1 MATLT
6 PPPEPAV
13 SSGPESPERPVR
25 PAPAR
30 RSYSPPP
37 RLSRFLESPIRPH
50 WWTIALAAAL
60 LVAAGGIGLLWA
72 DDSNFQ
78 RSAGEL
84 SSQNRQLKS
93 ENDTLRSQ
101 LNTTQT
107 NLTATLGELATVR
120 AQLDHPTVVT
130 WTVAQTLRNPDSYLM
145 SGIPDAFTFHL
156 SLAAN
161 HPISVSI
168 LTHEDLAAGF
178 ACFNNGVGNVNW
190 CMHHSGTPV
199 RSWLNTQ
206 KVEYD
211 FHDAEGC
218 ADYVVIITAAS
229 SATVTPNV
237 SVTYNPNPNR
247 TGVCI

>member
-13 SSGPESPERPVR
+13 SSRPGTLEKPDP
-25 PAPAR
+25 PARVR
-30 RSYSPPP
+30 RSYSVAPT
-37 RLSRFLESPIRPH
+37 LTRFLESPVRPQ

-78 RSAGEL
+78 KSANEL
-84 SSQNRQLKS
+84 TAQNRALKS
-93 ENDTLRSQ
+93 ENETLRSQ

-107 NLTATLGELATVR
+107 NLTATLGELANVR

-130 WTVAQTLRNPDSYLM
+130 WTLPQTLRTPNSYLM
-145 SGIPDAFTFHL
+145 SGVPDAFTLHL
-156 SLAAN
+156 VLAAN

-168 LTHEDLAAGF
+168 VTLE
-178 ACFNNGVGNVNW
+178 VNW

-206 KVEYD
+206 RVDYD

-218 ADYVVIITAAS
+218 AGYVVVITAAS

-247 TGVCI
+247 TGICA

>member
-6 PPPEPAV
+6 PPPKPAV
-13 SSGPESPERPVR
+13 SSGPGTLEKPDR
-25 PAPAR
+25 PAPLR
-30 RSYSPPP
+30 RSYSVPPNF
-37 RLSRFLESPIRPH
+37 SRFLESPVRPQ

-60 LVAAGGIGLLWA
+60 LVAVGGIGLLWA

-78 RSAGEL
+78 RSANEL
-84 SSQNRQLKS
+84 TAQNGALKS
-93 ENDTLRSQ
+93 ENETLRSQ

-107 NLTATLGELATVR
+107 NLTATLGELANVR

-130 WTVAQTLRNPDSYLM
+130 WTLPQTLRTSNSYLLA
-145 SGIPDAFTFHL
+145 GVPDAFTLHL
-156 SLAAN
+156 VLAAN

-168 LTHEDLAAGF
+168 LTHEDLAAAF
-178 ACFNNGVGNVNW
+178 ACYDNGVGNVNW

-199 RSWLNTQ
+199 RSWLSTQ
-206 KVEYD
+206 KVDYD

-218 ADYVVIITAAS
+218 AGYVVVITASS

-247 TGVCI
+247 TGICG

>member
-13 SSGPESPERPVR
+13 SAGAETLEKPIRPPVG
-25 PAPAR
+25 R
-30 RSYSPPP
+30 RSYSMP
-37 RLSRFLESPIRPH
+37 RFPEVPVRPQ
-50 WWTIALAAAL
+50 WWTVALAAAL
-60 LVAAGGIGLLWA
+60 LVAVGGIGLLWA

-78 RSAGEL
+78 RSTNDLTA
-84 SSQNRQLKS
+84 QNRALKS
-93 ENDTLRSQ
+93 ENETLRSQ

-120 AQLDHPTVVT
+120 AQLDHPTVTT
-130 WTVAQTLRNPDSYLM
+130 WTLPQTLSNANSYLLA
-145 SGIPDAFTFHL
+145 GVPDAFTLHL
-156 SLAAN
+156 ELTSN
-161 HPISVSI
+161 RPISISI

-178 ACFNNGVGNVNW
+178 ACFDNGVGNVNW

-206 KVEYD
+206 KLNYD

-218 ADYVVIITAAS
+218 ADYVVVVTATS

-237 SVTYNPNPNR
+237 TVTYNPSPNR
-247 TGVCI
+247 TGVCA